1 MALGRGRT
9 CPICHRS
16 MNRFQDDDGN
26 DEWRCLSSSDEQHEV
41 YEEKK
46 AVRHLGRRKGS
57 KNKPKVESPDP
68 KFQDQPREKGNGRRR
83 RRKREEGT
91 EEET

>member
-9 CPICHRS
+9 CPVCHRS
-16 MNRFQDDDGN
+16 MNKFEDENGDV
-26 DEWRCLSSSDEQHEV
+26 EWRCLSSSDNQHDV

-57 KNKPKVESPDP
+57 KNKPRPEAPDP
-68 KFQDQPREKGNGRRR
+68 KFRDQPREKGNGRR
-83 RRKREEGT
+83 KKKGT
-91 EEET
+91 EET